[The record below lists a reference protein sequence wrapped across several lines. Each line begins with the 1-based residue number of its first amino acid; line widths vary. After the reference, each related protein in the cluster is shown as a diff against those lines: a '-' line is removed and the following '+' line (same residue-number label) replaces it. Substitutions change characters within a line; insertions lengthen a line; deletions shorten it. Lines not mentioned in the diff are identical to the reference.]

1 MSEFIFAKLFLK
13 EFILV
18 NILFFVTVVLIL
30 SLSWKS
36 SLLLFVIQFLFSWLL
51 YFFIGQ
57 KRKKDISEISSLIAL
72 IMEKRK
78 NAIEEKNLSPELF
91 EIEKDLKI
99 LFKKNQKDFANMRKL
114 AKTRTE
120 FLGNVSH
127 ELRTPI
133 FSIQGF
139 LETLLN
145 GAIED
150 ENVNRRFLKKAM
162 NHTKNLNS
170 LLNDLI
176 DISMI
181 ETGEMRMQPTF
192 FNIAELINSVTE
204 EIENIAKE
212 KGIKIIEKYNN
223 PEIEVWGD
231 RDKIK
236 QVMVNLINNAIKYSD
251 NGKIKVFT
259 EVKKDKIEIS
269 VKDEGSGIPSESLN
283 RIFER
288 FYQVDKARSKVVGGT
303 GLGLAIVKHIVEAHG
318 SKISVKSKIGEG
330 SVFTFFLKTQ

>member
-91 EIEKDLKI
+91 EIEKDLKT